1 MVKGKTIEGEG
12 FRGVGGDITLE
23 VLKKLV
29 VKSGDDCMG
38 RIVPGWQGEP
48 LALPILTLS
57 ESGKDVVNANFV
69 LEGAIFGKEPKV
81 LNVTKL
87 WNTTRRA

>member
-48 LALPILTLS
+48 LALTV
-57 ESGKDVVNANFV
+57 G
-69 LEGAIFGKEPKV
+69 
-81 LNVTKL
+81 
-87 WNTTRRA
+87 